1 MRFVKPIVLC
11 GLLGLTLGGCK
22 NESVSPQPYSYDY
35 FPLEFGRYVIYDV
48 DSVFHSDNDNN
59 NDDSVY
65 SWHFQVKERIDSTF
79 IDGQGRPAQRV
90 LRYRRLSASDPWT
103 FMNVW
108 TQTRTAAA
116 AYRNEDNVVYHRLS
130 VPPHPG
136 VSWNGNDSNTLE
148 EEYYSY
154 DGIDQPM
161 TVGAVL
167 FDSTL
172 AVNQRD
178 DDNFVEK
185 IYGYEVYAN
194 GVGMVFRQ
202 RDNLRKQNGSVVY
215 GTEYKMTVNAF
226 GVE

>member
-1 MRFVKPIVLC
+1 MHFNKLWLIP
-11 GLLGLTLGGCK
+11 GLMALTLGACK
-22 NESVSPQPYSYDY
+22 NESVAPQPGSYEY
-35 FPLEFGRYVIYDV
+35 FPLDFGRYVIYDV

-90 LRYRRLSASDPWT
+90 LRYRRLNVSDPWT

-108 TQTRTAAA
+108 TQTRTTTA

-130 VPPHPG
+130 FPPHPDIT
-136 VSWNGNDSNTLE
+136 WNGNDSNTME
-148 EEYYSY
+148 DEFYVY
-154 DGIDQPM
+154 DGIDRPKA
-161 TVGAVL
+161 VGTSS

-172 AVNQRD
+172 SVSQRD

-194 GVGMVFRQ
+194 RIGLVFLQ

-215 GTEYKMTVNAF
+215 GTEYKMTVHSY